1 MDSKRLTFVCNVC
14 GETVSEKDEP
24 KKLKGFAITAY
35 NELIEWSDFTDDII
49 DLNEQFWERS
59 SIPPAA
65 GEIRKVKVYFPF
77 DMELGKEFWTLFM
90 PGLSFFNG
98 WNEYPDEVEDSA
110 VVRCQFERILCANS
124 ESAWIEIKIKEVLML
139 TDICEKLPL
148 TKREPYLEDL
158 RLFRN
163 YAYKYDYK
171 HWIEFGWNAQGDI
184 GNWYLLKKYKNERYR
199 LVLYCQW
206 GFHYNYVYCGNI
218 EIPKEEVEELTTLC
232 L

>member
-77 DMELGKEFWTLFM
+77 DE
-90 PGLSFFNG
+90 
-98 WNEYPDEVEDSA
+98 
-110 VVRCQFERILCANS
+110 
-124 ESAWIEIKIKEVLML
+124 
-139 TDICEKLPL
+139 
-148 TKREPYLEDL
+148 
-158 RLFRN
+158 
-163 YAYKYDYK
+163 
-171 HWIEFGWNAQGDI
+171 
-184 GNWYLLKKYKNERYR
+184 
-199 LVLYCQW
+199 
-206 GFHYNYVYCGNI
+206 
-218 EIPKEEVEELTTLC
+218 
-232 L
+232 